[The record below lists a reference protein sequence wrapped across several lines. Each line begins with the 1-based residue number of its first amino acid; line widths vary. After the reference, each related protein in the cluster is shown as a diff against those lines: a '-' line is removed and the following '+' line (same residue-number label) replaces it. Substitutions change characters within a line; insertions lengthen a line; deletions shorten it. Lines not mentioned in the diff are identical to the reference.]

1 MVFWTKGDAEV
12 ETGQTDGK
20 NPKQD
25 QNPEAAKH
33 DSPVLSI
40 TSHSLGSGRL
50 LATLTDVK
58 NWLTGKDS
66 DAGKDWKQEKEMT
79 EEGMAGW
86 HHRLDGHEFE

>member
-1 MVFWTKGDAEV
+1 M

-40 TSHSLGSGRL
+40 TSHSLGSGRS

-58 NWLTGKDS
+58 N
-66 DAGKDWKQEKEMT
+66 
-79 EEGMAGW
+79 
-86 HHRLDGHEFE
+86 

>member
-1 MVFWTKGDAEV
+1 M

-40 TSHSLGSGRL
+40 TSHSLGFRGIASY
-50 LATLTDVK
+50 LTDVK
-58 NWLTGKDS
+58 N
-66 DAGKDWKQEKEMT
+66 
-79 EEGMAGW
+79 
-86 HHRLDGHEFE
+86 